1 MEEQRK
7 TVSGKRGGKQLVCM
21 PTQRYDAPS
30 GKVGKRFLVI
40 LSVELDDVRS
50 RKWNAERVIVFQSV
64 ILQRT
69 QGDKNYEQIR
79 KHIFFRIDL
88 WNRGALDEIV
98 KDTYKST
105 MGYLGKACGTQT
117 MEE

>member
-1 MEEQRK
+1 MDGVIAEDSKWQAWWEK
-7 TVSGKRGGKQLVCM
+7 LVFM

-64 ILQRT
+64 ILQRA
-69 QGDKNYEQIR
+69 QGVKNSAQIR
-79 KHIFFRIDL
+79 KRVFF
-88 WNRGALDEIV
+88 NSTCEIV
-98 KDTYKST
+98 ERLRSS
-105 MGYLGKACGTQT
+105 
-117 MEE
+117 